1 MERSL
6 EWLTAEDGRVPL
18 ILHARVA
25 RGLLAYLRALGTI
38 IKRERARERTERGRR
53 RRNDKAAR

>member
-25 RGLLAYLRALGTI
+25 RVWSPIYAHWGPSLRESVHE
-38 IKRERARERTERGRR
+38 RERREGR